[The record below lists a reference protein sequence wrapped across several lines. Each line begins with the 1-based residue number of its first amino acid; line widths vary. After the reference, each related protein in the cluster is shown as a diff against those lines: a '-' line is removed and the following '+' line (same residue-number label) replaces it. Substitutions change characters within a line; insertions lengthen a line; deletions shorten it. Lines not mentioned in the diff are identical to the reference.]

1 MFDLDPGEGV
11 AFPEVVAAALDVRDR
26 LQRLG
31 LTSFCRTT
39 GGKGLHVVVPLT
51 PAAAWAEVK
60 TWCRA
65 FAELM
70 GAEQPARYLTKVA
83 KAERRG
89 RILIDWLRNA
99 LGATAIASFCP
110 RARPGATVAT
120 PLAWAEVTSRLD
132 PGAFTIQTVPARIA
146 QRGHAPWKGF
156 EAVQQRLPEPAA
168 RPAVRRAS
176 APKPSATRI
185 VHAPKPRAR

>member
-1 MFDLDPGEGV
+1 M
-11 AFPEVVAAALDVRDR
+11 
-26 LQRLG
+26 
-31 LTSFCRTT
+31 
-39 GGKGLHVVVPLT
+39 VVPLT

-70 GAEQPARYLTKVA
+70 GAEQPAQLS
-83 KAERRG
+83 AEG
-89 RILIDWLRNA
+89 REG
-99 LGATAIASFCP
+99 GAA
-110 RARPGATVAT
+110 RAHSDRLAAQCAGGDGDRLVLPARAAGRDVAT
-120 PLAWAEVTSRLD
+120 PLAWAEVTPKLD

-185 VHAPKPRAR
+185 VHAPKPRTR